1 MPKLFQKQKRE
12 WENFYLDGEIR
23 TLKEKER
30 DWECLV
36 YIYREEMSQRERDFF
51 FYLVL
56 NFTLIGFFF
65 NPKFF
70 FLILILM
77 CVFLILQFAHISTLI
92 YCPPWLQ
99 AFTIILILIFFLVLV
114 YLFHSSTYF
123 LLFCLIIFHSTLSF
137 NQNSVLSS
145 FDGYTFVKK

>member
-1 MPKLFQKQKRE
+1 MF
-12 WENFYLDGEIR
+12 
-23 TLKEKER
+23 
-30 DWECLV
+30 
-36 YIYREEMSQRERDFF
+36 QRERGFS

-65 NPKFF
+65 FFNPKFYFLFLF
-70 FLILILM
+70 FNPNPNVCLSNIAI
-77 CVFLILQFAHISTLI
+77 
-92 YCPPWLQ
+92 CPYFNSHLLSSPWLQ
-99 AFTIILILIFFLVLV
+99 TFTIILILIFFFLVLV
-114 YLFHSSTYF
+114 YLFHGSTYF